1 MKQFVCTLCA
11 VWLYIRE
18 QLKMPLWTWGW
29 AQQVFW
35 GILPKVLP
43 SKYHSVPKVCLTLRP
58 DATVGLFHGEW
69 LNGPVCWPAPGLPM
83 MNGWTQG
90 PCAGLERFPGLC
102 SVTLVRNVKKIPS
115 SGLIDD
121 QWTWSLTSRLWL
133 QSGSTMSRLLGWSI
147 GLLKRAF
154 IININIR
161 QVVLCTC
168 GMVDKLHVMTIC
180 YTCYGGN
187 VLHLSV
193 FLLLLLR
200 LRFDVI
206 LLSIRNTFQICS
218 AHRPRGSLAKEN
230 GRWKKKSTGQ
240 QNLFS
245 KIQKNAA
252 VK

>member
-58 DATVGLFHGEW
+58 DATVGPFHGEW

-133 QSGSTMSRLLGWSI
+133 QSGSTMSRLSGWSI

-187 VLHLSV
+187 VLHLSWMQDLSNMLF

-240 QNLFS
+240 QN
-245 KIQKNAA
+245 
-252 VK
+252 